1 MTGGLLIKEL
11 GKHGYA
17 THYQELAYALVSQES
32 EVCYVDFM
40 SSLRD
45 LVSRVA
51 SLDLT
56 RVPQLQIHGDQAG
69 GLEAA
74 RKKVFPD
81 SVRVADFAH
90 IIGARRNE
98 GNQDSQAMK
107 VWRSG
112 IFKTVDS
119 HLRQGSYLSLVEF
132 AVYTSRCASP
142 GAFAAIWDSTL
153 KFLDNLTPKES
164 AATEATGWRSAKT
177 IPATPLAGTSI
188 LRACSLVPARA
199 VRARRT
205 GTGARRNDIL
215 K

>member
-1 MTGGLLIKEL
+1 
-11 GKHGYA
+11 
-17 THYQELAYALVSQES
+17 
-32 EVCYVDFM
+32 M

-51 SLDLT
+51 SMDLT

-98 GNQDSQAMK
+98 GNQDSQATK

-164 AATEATGWRSAKT
+164 AATEALRTYWLEERKDGF
-177 IPATPLAGTSI
+177 PATPLAGTSI